1 MTTASNLLSISF
13 EVQAMRDEFDWML
26 DSSNVADKELAAWWS
41 SRTDSEI
48 ESIGMYI
55 LNGDYIWNVFRMEL
69 LESMNKMKE
78 EIQNAEIS

>member
-1 MTTASNLLSISF
+1 MKTTSNLLSISF

-48 ESIGMYI
+48 ETIGMYI

>member
-1 MTTASNLLSISF
+1 MTTTSNLLSISF

-26 DSSNVADKELAAWWS
+26 DSSDVADKELADWWS

-48 ESIGMYI
+48 ETIGMYI

-69 LESMNKMKE
+69 LESMHKMKE

>member
-1 MTTASNLLSISF
+1 MTTTPNLLTISF

-26 DSSNVADKELAAWWS
+26 DSSNVANKELAAWWS

-48 ESIGMYI
+48 ETIGMHV

-69 LESMNKMKE
+69 LDSMRTMKE

>member
-1 MTTASNLLSISF
+1 MTTTSNLLSISF

-26 DSSNVADKELAAWWS
+26 DSSDVADKALAAWWS

-69 LESMNKMKE
+69 LESMHKMKE

>member
-1 MTTASNLLSISF
+1 MTTTSNLLSISF

-26 DSSNVADKELAAWWS
+26 DSSDVADKELAAWWS

-48 ESIGMYI
+48 ETIGMYI

>member
-1 MTTASNLLSISF
+1 MTTTSNLLSISF

-48 ESIGMYI
+48 ETIGMYI

>member
-1 MTTASNLLSISF
+1 MKTTSNLLSISF

-48 ESIGMYI
+48 ETIGMYI

-69 LESMNKMKE
+69 LDSMHKMKE